1 MKLFVLGIGFSLVFI
16 PLLSDF
22 AHTQPQLSPIETN
35 RLRRDAASTLRFPQK
50 REQLEFY
57 NPPSEPV
64 LTIIPAEPDS
74 YKCTT
79 KTGYTGYSY
88 SIKND
93 DGTQG
98 TKCISRQENY
108 ELLLKQIKKKQ

>member
-1 MKLFVLGIGFSLVFI
+1 MKLFVLGIGCSLVFI
-16 PLLSDF
+16 PLLPDL

-64 LTIIPAEPDS
+64 LTIVPADPDS

-79 KTGYTGYSY
+79 KTGYSGYRY

-93 DGTQG
+93 DGTESVE
-98 TKCISRQENY
+98 CISRQENY
-108 ELLLKQIKKKQ
+108 ELLLKRMNKK